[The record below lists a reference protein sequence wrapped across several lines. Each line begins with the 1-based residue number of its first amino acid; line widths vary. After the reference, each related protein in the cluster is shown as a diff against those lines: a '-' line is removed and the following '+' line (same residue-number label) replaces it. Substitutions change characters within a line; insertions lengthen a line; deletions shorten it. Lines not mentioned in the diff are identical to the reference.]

1 MNRRILVID
10 DTKNIRLML
19 SKCLSGVGYIVDTA
33 DSGEEGIEYFKKNRY
48 DIVLLDIRMPKMSGT
63 EVLKKIREINDDTL
77 VIIITAF
84 PTVKNAV
91 DCIKLGAVDYIRKPF
106 TPDKIRNM
114 VKELLERKKM
124 SGNNGGSFELT
135 MQYAKKC
142 INERN
147 FDKGEEYLKKAISI
161 SIENPEPF
169 ILLGNISELKEDYD
183 NARKYYKIAL
193 ELEPESYSAAES
205 LNRIKDRL

>member
-1 MNRRILVID
+1 
-10 DTKNIRLML
+10 ML

-33 DSGEEGIEYFKKNRY
+33 GSGEEGIEYFKKNRY

-63 EVLKKIREINDDTL
+63 EVLKKIREINGDTL

-114 VKELLERKKM
+114 VKELLERKKI
-124 SGNNGGSFELT
+124 SENNDGSFELT

-193 ELEPESYSAAES
+193 ELKPESYSAAES

>member
-1 MNRRILVID
+1 MNRHILIID

-33 DSGEEGIEYFKKNRY
+33 GSGEEGIEYFKKNRY

-114 VKELLERKKM
+114 VKELLERKKI
-124 SGNNGGSFELT
+124 SENNDGSFELT